1 MQYGTMYHRQNAEL
15 GKVGPEN
22 TEPYCGD
29 LLALGNRLETISVA
43 DKTDR
48 LARLRLE
55 GSCSARAWLR
65 VRVPN
70 H

>member
-1 MQYGTMYHRQNAEL
+1 MR
-15 GKVGPEN
+15 
-22 TEPYCGD
+22 CGD

-65 VRVPN
+65 VRVSN